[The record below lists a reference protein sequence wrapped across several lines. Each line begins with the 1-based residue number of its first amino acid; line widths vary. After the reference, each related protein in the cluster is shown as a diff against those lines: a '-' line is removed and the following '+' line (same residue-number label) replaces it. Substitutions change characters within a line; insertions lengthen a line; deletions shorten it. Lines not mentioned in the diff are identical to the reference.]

1 MDDERD
7 YSLFKLDAYK
17 KDFVDNAETANN
29 IQSVLSAMITQIESD
44 NKWVLAPSQEK
55 DSAGVD
61 AYKSEFEDGT
71 TQAESLDDL
80 FEEFQHDVQC
90 GLKLKDRG
98 PDPVEKAS
106 IADTLSSRHNKGL
119 EIHEENDKTLEV
131 QQSLPLELIEKE
143 RNRVKQISIR
153 EREVLK
159 NLNLPGKERYLMPA
173 IPTKSKR

>member
-61 AYKSEFEDGT
+61 AFKSEFEDGT

-80 FEEFQHDVQC
+80 FEEFQHDV
-90 GLKLKDRG
+90 
-98 PDPVEKAS
+98 
-106 IADTLSSRHNKGL
+106 
-119 EIHEENDKTLEV
+119 
-131 QQSLPLELIEKE
+131 
-143 RNRVKQISIR
+143 
-153 EREVLK
+153 
-159 NLNLPGKERYLMPA
+159 
-173 IPTKSKR
+173 

>member
-1 MDDERD
+1 MNKRKRVSLDDEKD
-7 YSLFKLDAYK
+7 YSSFKLDAYK

-29 IQSVLSAMITQIESD
+29 IQSVLSAMVTQIESD

-61 AYKSEFEDGT
+61 AFRSEVDGDGT

-80 FEEFQHDVQC
+80 FEEFQHDIQC

-98 PDPVEKAS
+98 PDPVEEKS
-106 IADTLSSRHNKGL
+106 VADTLSQRHNRGI

-131 QQSLPLELIEKE
+131 QQSLPLSLVEKE
-143 RNRVKQISIR
+143 HARVNQIS
-153 EREVLK
+153 
-159 NLNLPGKERYLMPA
+159 
-173 IPTKSKR
+173 